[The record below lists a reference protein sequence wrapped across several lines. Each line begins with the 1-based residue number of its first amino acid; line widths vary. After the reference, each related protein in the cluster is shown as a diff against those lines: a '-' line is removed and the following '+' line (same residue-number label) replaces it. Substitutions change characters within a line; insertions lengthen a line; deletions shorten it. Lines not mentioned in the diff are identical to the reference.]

1 MEEEEQK
8 ETIYK
13 NAKSKHTSL
22 ERRLQMLLKK
32 TYLTEEEEMEIRV
45 LKKKKLFYKDIMER
59 AKEKIEKGGFLLCHW
74 DGTTETE
81 LKIKEDTKAT
91 LRCIPLDGDETPGVD
106 MVTGKPSKRRVI
118 FARAY

>member
-59 AKEKIEKGGFLLCHW
+59 AKEKIEKG
-74 DGTTETE
+74 E
-81 LKIKEDTKAT
+81 ED
-91 LRCIPLDGDETPGVD
+91 
-106 MVTGKPSKRRVI
+106 
-118 FARAY
+118 